1 MTLWAVSAVQEQSWR
16 EQAAQQAAQA
26 AQQQA
31 DHAGAAVQSR
41 ERALQDLLQE
51 AQRECGEYK
60 HAADQAAEELSQEQ
74 HKRQRV
80 QEDLKV
86 SWRCNG
92 LPLGLGAAA
101 DWDGRLHVEDRVL
114 SQIGGTSQ
122 GDLRS
127 ARLPERV
134 WAAVHS
140 AVLCG
145 GPREGRRVRGF
156 CSNPAFAGLQ
166 VSSRSDSAEA
176 HCWP

>member
-41 ERALQDLLQE
+41 ERALQDQQVLLQE
-51 AQRECGEYK
+51 AQRECGEHK

-114 SQIGGTSQ
+114 SQIGGTSK

-140 AVLCG
+140 AVL
-145 GPREGRRVRGF
+145 
-156 CSNPAFAGLQ
+156 
-166 VSSRSDSAEA
+166 
-176 HCWP
+176 